1 MIWGLNLAFAFLFR
15 RVTALLPV
23 LMLAVLSV
31 ALCASPAWAQ
41 QEPDFYD
48 DQPYAPG
55 QWEIGRQLN
64 QSEFRYC
71 VDPRDPSW
79 EVDGEIADAIAQA
92 LLLEPKRYV
101 VPSEFVLE
109 DLTRVYAILLQDCD
123 VYMGFKLI
131 PDGYPDWLTLTR
143 PYDDAGYD
151 FVTSKPDLHALADLP
166 AGQPIA
172 GTVGTTAT
180 IRLSLYVAAL
190 PAEKR
195 WPVFPFGT
203 DELAL
208 SALADGTTQVALV
221 WGPSF
226 WARQQSDPAFA
237 TFHTID
243 PKPLPATTLGV
254 GGLLLKQNAFLR
266 TQVDQA
272 ISALIADGTIQGIL
286 DKHKYPAK
294 VVP

>member
-1 MIWGLNLAFAFLFR
+1 LAFAFVYRRLTDLFLILTL
-15 RVTALLPV
+15 VVSSAA
-23 LMLAVLSV
+23 LAV
-31 ALCASPAWAQ
+31 SPARAQ
-41 QEPDFYD
+41 AEPDFYD

-55 QWEIGRQLN
+55 QWNIGRQLN

-79 EVDGEIADAIAQA
+79 QVDGEIADAIAQA

-101 VPSEFVLE
+101 VPSEYVIE
-109 DLTRVYAILLQDCD
+109 DLTKVYAILLEDCD

-131 PDGYPDWLTLTR
+131 PDGYPDWVTLTR
-143 PYDDAGYD
+143 PYEQVGYEY
-151 FVTSKPDLHALADLP
+151 VTAKPDLKALADLP
-166 AGQPIA
+166 AGRPVA

-180 IRLSLYVAAL
+180 IRLSTYVMAL
-190 PAEKR
+190 PIEKR

-203 DELAL
+203 DALAL
-208 SALADGTTQVALV
+208 SSLLDGTADIAVV

-226 WARQQSDPAFA
+226 WDKQQHDPAYA
-237 TFHTID
+237 PLHIID
-243 PKPLPATTLGV
+243 SKPLPATTLGV

-272 ISALIADGTIQGIL
+272 IAALVADGTIKAIV
-286 DKHKYPAK
+286 DKYKYPAT
-294 VVP
+294 VTP